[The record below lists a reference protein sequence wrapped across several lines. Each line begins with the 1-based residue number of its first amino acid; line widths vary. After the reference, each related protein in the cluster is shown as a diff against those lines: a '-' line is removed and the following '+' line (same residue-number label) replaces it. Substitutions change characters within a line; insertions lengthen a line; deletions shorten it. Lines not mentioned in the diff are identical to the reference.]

1 MSNTVRMKLLTE
13 HIRAGITLPL
23 GTVIDVPI
31 EKAQWFEDTHAATPI
46 KIHVPPQSK
55 ARRRSNTEEASSE
68 SDSHP
73 IDGSQ
78 E

>member
-1 MSNTVRMKLLTE
+1 MTNTVRMKLLSE

-31 EKAQWFEDTHAATPI
+31 EKAQWFEDTQAATPI

-55 ARRRSNTEEASSE
+55 SRRRSNTEEASE
-68 SDSHP
+68 SDSNP